1 MSFKILDH
9 EKSKRIKVIKIEE
22 KELDKLIFPFKKHSI
37 QSLEYKPFS
46 RFTIAKALD
55 DCLEKKLSGTL
66 KEILNDRDKALEK
79 GDIREF
85 EKLDKLFRKTKK
97 KKEENRYLKHWIKT

>member
-1 MSFKILDH
+1 MSFKILNH

-46 RFTIAKALD
+46 DLP
-55 DCLEKKLSGTL
+55 LQKL
-66 KEILNDRDKALEK
+66 
-79 GDIREF
+79 
-85 EKLDKLFRKTKK
+85 
-97 KKEENRYLKHWIKT
+97 